1 MNIVIAGG
9 TGFVG
14 KAIADD
20 FAARGD
26 RVYVL
31 TRRPQPDRPGVTFI
45 EWLTEGSHPESA
57 LASVSVDAVINV
69 AGEPINKGRWTKRK
83 KEAIL
88 TSRIRSVQ
96 QLIRMVDRLDKKPD
110 VFVSA
115 SAVGYYGHARDTTLT
130 ERSSPLGNSFLS
142 RVCEKWEEEAVKMEG
157 LGVRTVIARIG
168 VVLGKGGALSK
179 MVLPYRFFVGGTLGA
194 GEQWISWIHIRDFI
208 GLIRFIIEKEAIS
221 GPVNFT
227 APRPVRMEELGRAIG
242 SVLIRPHWLRV
253 PEWLLKLV
261 LGEMSSFLLEGQRVV
276 PETALE
282 NGFAFTFQRI
292 EDALRD
298 VLQDGGPQAFR

>member
-96 QLIRMVDRLDKKPD
+96 QLIRMVDRFDKKPD

-115 SAVGYYGHARDTTLT
+115 SAVGYYGHVRDSTFT
-130 ERSSPLGNSFLS
+130 EQSSPLGDSFLS
-142 RVCEKWEEEAVKMEG
+142 RVCEMWEEEAVKMED
-157 LGVRTVIARIG
+157 LGIRTVIARIG

-208 GLIRFIIEKEAIS
+208 RLIHFIIEKEAIS

-242 SVLIRPHWLRV
+242 SVLNRPHWLRV

-261 LGEMSSFLLEGQRVV
+261 LGDMSSFLLEGQRVV
-276 PETALE
+276 PEKALE
-282 NGFAFTFQRI
+282 NGFAFAFQRI
-292 EDALRD
+292 EDVLRD
-298 VLQDGGPQAFR
+298 VLQDGGTQAFH